1 MKKEL
6 ESAKG
11 QVIHTHSVSVEYI
24 TVERQAEEMDSRI
37 SQMVQELDQNRAERD
52 TLEGRLHELE

>member
-6 ESAKG
+6 EGAKG

-24 TVERQAEEMDSRI
+24 TVEKQAEEMDSRI
-37 SQMVQELDQNRAERD
+37 GQMMQELDQNKQEK
-52 TLEGRLHELE
+52 